1 MTAGEE
7 DGTHIFDMSYCL
19 SNTDPN
25 IDQSFATMPWSPS
38 FFCTGKPDFDNDGMT
53 QVRVCKCTT
62 IFHDLIFKGNPKN
75 IMCDANNSMSN
86 KDPTGSPIFCA
97 DGGYAALSG
106 LLVKTHGCEEAGS
119 ANAFVAIR
127 EWNDWI
133 QTVTDAK
140 YPVVWETP
148 TSNYLPPAGYCG
160 TTAVRDNLIQ
170 ADLSGADNTDKI
182 QGGEEIFNRWSFL
195 GRFLD

>member
-1 MTAGEE
+1 
-7 DGTHIFDMSYCL
+7 
-19 SNTDPN
+19 
-25 IDQSFATMPWSPS
+25 
-38 FFCTGKPDFDNDGMT
+38 
-53 QVRVCKCTT
+53 
-62 IFHDLIFKGNPKN
+62 
-75 IMCDANNSMSN
+75 MCDANNPMSN
-86 KDPTGSPIFCA
+86 RDPTGSPIFCA
-97 DGGYAALSG
+97 DDGYAALSG

-160 TTAVRDNLIQ
+160 TTTVRDNLIQ
-170 ADLSGADNTDKI
+170 ADLNGADTNKDKI
-182 QGGEEIFNRWSFL
+182 QGGEELFQRWSFL
-195 GRFLD
+195 GQFSNCLEWSFSVRTAIIICQYWHKEINLKSFESSNWYAISSNFHE

>member
-1 MTAGEE
+1 
-7 DGTHIFDMSYCL
+7 
-19 SNTDPN
+19 
-25 IDQSFATMPWSPS
+25 
-38 FFCTGKPDFDNDGMT
+38 
-53 QVRVCKCTT
+53 
-62 IFHDLIFKGNPKN
+62 
-75 IMCDANNSMSN
+75 MCDANNPMSN
-86 KDPTGSPIFCA
+86 RDPTGSPIFCA
-97 DGGYAALSG
+97 DDGYAALSG

-160 TTAVRDNLIQ
+160 TSAVRDNLIQ
-170 ADLSGADNTDKI
+170 ADLNGGDHTDKI
-182 QGGEEIFNRWSFL
+182 QDGEELFNRWSFL